1 MASSFLEKAGRVATV
16 YWIKE
21 VLLFLFIFVGQRFII
36 VRIIHHVART
46 ADKGAM
52 GLLYSVH
59 VPDNFIFP
67 ASIFRTLGEDGVI

>member
-1 MASSFLEKAGRVATV
+1 MASSLLEETCRISTV

-46 ADKGAM
+46 ADKGAI

-67 ASIFRTLGEDGVI
+67 TSIFRSLGENGVI

>member
-1 MASSFLEKAGRVATV
+1 MASSLLEETFRISTV
-16 YWIKE
+16 YRIKE
-21 VLLFLFIFVGQRFII
+21 ILLFLFIFVGQRFII
-36 VRIIHHVART
+36 IRIIHHVART

-67 ASIFRTLGEDGVI
+67 ATIFRSLGENGVI

>member
-1 MASSFLEKAGRVATV
+1 MASSLLEETCRISTV

-46 ADKGAM
+46 ADKGAI

-67 ASIFRTLGEDGVI
+67 ASIFRSLGENGVI

>member
-1 MASSFLEKAGRVATV
+1 MASSFLEETGRVSTV
-16 YWIKE
+16 KRIKE

-36 VRIIHHVART
+36 IRIIHHVART

-67 ASIFRTLGEDGVI
+67 ATIFRTLSKDGVI